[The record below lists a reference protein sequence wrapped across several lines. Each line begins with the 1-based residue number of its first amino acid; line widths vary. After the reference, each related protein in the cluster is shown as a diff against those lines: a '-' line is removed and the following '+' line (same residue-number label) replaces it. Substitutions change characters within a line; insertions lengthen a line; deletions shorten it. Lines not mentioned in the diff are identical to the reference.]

1 MRSLRLLLPALVAL
15 VILGCSGSGSRPAGS
30 GEVIVDP
37 YWEYRDEAERGEFS
51 YDDSDD
57 APWIETE
64 TPVPEPPPQARM
76 VQIAMDS
83 LPVGFV
89 LYVDRD
95 GITVGDEDR
104 VVRFWLLLTS
114 GQGSASG
121 SYEGY
126 RCESAEYKVFAYAN
140 PARGEPLRM
149 VTRGRWRGVD
159 GPSGPTWRH
168 ELLRDY
174 LCGIRGTRTA
184 HEIRQSMTGTF
195 QRETFFSH

>member
-1 MRSLRLLLPALVAL
+1 MLPVLLALAVA
-15 VILGCSGSGSRPAGS
+15 GCSGSGSRPAGS

-37 YWEYRDEAERGEFS
+37 YWEYRDEVERGEFR
-51 YDDSDD
+51 YDDSEDV
-57 APWIETE
+57 PWIETE
-64 TPVPEPPPQARM
+64 TQVPEPPPTDRM
-76 VQIAMDS
+76 VPVAIDS
-83 LPVGFV
+83 LPAGFA
-89 LYVDRD
+89 LLVDRD

-140 PARGEPLRM
+140 AARGEPLRT
-149 VTRGRWRGVD
+149 VDRGRWRSVD
-159 GPSGPTWRH
+159 GPSGPTWRS

-184 HEIRQSMTGTF
+184 HEIRQYMTGTF
-195 QRETFFSH
+195 RRETFFSN